1 MIVLDEN
8 IDEPQRRRLEM
19 WRIRVKQ
26 IGVDVGRLGM
36 KDLNEIIPL
45 LHGLRRSTLFTR
57 DRDFYDPDLAH
68 RNYCLVYLDIE
79 PTETAQFVRAF
90 LAPRVSH
97 TSGAARQSSSRSSNW
112 NYLLASWSQEA
123 DESAL
128 VKFERLLNLSV
139 TPRGRTSENV

>member
-19 WRIRVKQ
+19 WRIRVRQ
-26 IGVDVGRLGM
+26 VGVEVGRLGM

-45 LHGLRRSTLFTR
+45 LHGLRRSTFFTR
-57 DRDFYDPDLAH
+57 DRDFYDPDLTH

-90 LAPRVSH
+90 LRHQGFRKQADRLGKVVRVHQTGITFWQVAISKP
-97 TSGAARQSSSRSSNW
+97 ARTRW
-112 NYLLASWSQEA
+112 
-123 DESAL
+123 
-128 VKFERLLNLSV
+128 
-139 TPRGRTSENV
+139 